1 MSNKKLHKLS
11 FDYYYYFF
19 LPICDIGITVT
30 NHEQGC
36 QQAIKRRE
44 KRSVS
49 NKASQKVT
57 RAPHPGGTPKE
68 PFDFPLNLTK
78 TMFSNSYAMSRKI

>member
-11 FDYYYYFF
+11 FDYYYYYF

-49 NKASQKVT
+49 NKAS
-57 RAPHPGGTPKE
+57 
-68 PFDFPLNLTK
+68 
-78 TMFSNSYAMSRKI
+78 